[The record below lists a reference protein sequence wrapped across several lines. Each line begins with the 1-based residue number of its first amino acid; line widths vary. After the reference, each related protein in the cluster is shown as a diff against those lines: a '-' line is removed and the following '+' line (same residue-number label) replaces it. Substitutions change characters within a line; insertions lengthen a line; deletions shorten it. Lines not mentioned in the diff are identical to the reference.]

1 VKTILM
7 IEGEKKTA
15 ELTRDYLEAA
25 GYDVTICENGTDGL
39 RMAEEQSYDLLMLN
53 AVLPD
58 TDGFCLCRTLRK
70 TQDQPILMLS
80 ENGSEADAVRGLG
93 VGADDYITLPF
104 RPSEMTARVQA
115 HLRMV
120 ERLAGK
126 AGKKKKP
133 VEKIESGTLAILLPY
148 HEVQVKGET
157 VSLTSK
163 EYDLLLFLASNPGVV
178 FSRETLF
185 EQVWGMENVGDPAT
199 VTVHINRL
207 REKIEE
213 NPSQPQLIQ
222 TVWGSGYRFRKQQ
235 L

>member
-1 VKTILM
+1 
-7 IEGEKKTA
+7 
-15 ELTRDYLEAA
+15 
-25 GYDVTICENGTDGL
+25 
-39 RMAEEQSYDLLMLN
+39 
-53 AVLPD
+53 
-58 TDGFCLCRTLRK
+58 
-70 TQDQPILMLS
+70 MLS

>member
-1 VKTILM
+1 M
-7 IEGEKKTA
+7 
-15 ELTRDYLEAA
+15 
-25 GYDVTICENGTDGL
+25 
-39 RMAEEQSYDLLMLN
+39 
-53 AVLPD
+53 
-58 TDGFCLCRTLRK
+58 
-70 TQDQPILMLS
+70 
-80 ENGSEADAVRGLG
+80 
-93 VGADDYITLPF
+93 
-104 RPSEMTARVQA
+104 
-115 HLRMV
+115 
-120 ERLAGK
+120 
-126 AGKKKKP
+126 
-133 VEKIESGTLAILLPY
+133 
-148 HEVQVKGET
+148 KGET